1 MLTFIATGLLTF
13 IQPAT
18 TPAPAHP
25 AAPATAPAA
34 PASPAKA
41 PASVTI
47 TVKAEDAPDLQEWG
61 NEVAKLCEEWYPRLS
76 ELLASEGYTP
86 PTAVNI
92 VFRPALRVPAMAG
105 GDTITVNAAYV
116 RDHKGDKGMLIH
128 EVTHIIQAYPRQKE
142 DLGWLTEGIA
152 DYIRFWL
159 YEPQTRQHPINKE
172 KASYRNSYRVAG
184 AFLGWLVETHDKE
197 IVTKLNAKLRA
208 GNADASIFNELLNKS
223 VDDLWK
229 EFIEAGAPSAP
240 ALGEEPVKTPASPI
254 KPAK

>member
-13 IQPAT
+13 MQPAT
-18 TPAPAHP
+18 PTAPTAPAATQP
-25 AAPATAPAA
+25 AAAPATQAPATV
-34 PASPAKA
+34 K
-41 PASVTI
+41 I

-76 ELLASEGYTP
+76 ELLASDGYTP
-86 PTAVNI
+86 PKEVNI
-92 VFRPALRVPAMAG
+92 LFRPALRVPAMAG

-116 RDHKGDKGMLIH
+116 RDHKDDRGMLIH
-128 EVTHIIQAYPRQKE
+128 EITHIIQAYPRQKE

-159 YEPQTRQHPINKE
+159 FEPQTRQHPINKE

-184 AFLGWLVETHDKE
+184 AFLGWLVETHDKD

-208 GNADASIFNELLNKS
+208 GNADASIFSELLNKS

-240 ALGEEPVKTPASPI
+240 ALPKAEPAKTAAPAA